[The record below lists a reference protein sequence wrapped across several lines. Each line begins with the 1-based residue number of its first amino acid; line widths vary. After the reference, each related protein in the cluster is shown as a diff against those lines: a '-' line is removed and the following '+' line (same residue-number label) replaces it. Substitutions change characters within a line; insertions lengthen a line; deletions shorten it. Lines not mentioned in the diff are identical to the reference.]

1 ILILILHIGLS
12 REYTAPMKTSFDHE
26 KPSVYQKEAC
36 LRRTGESDVGAHR
49 LDAGGLDP
57 QHLR

>member
-1 ILILILHIGLS
+1 
-12 REYTAPMKTSFDHE
+12 MKTSFDHE
-26 KPSVYQKEAC
+26 KLSVYQEAIRFAAWVGD
-36 LRRTGESDVGAHR
+36 LLETHRDVGAHR

>member
-1 ILILILHIGLS
+1 
-12 REYTAPMKTSFDHE
+12 MKTSFDHE
-26 KPSVYQKEAC
+26 KLSVYQKEAC
-36 LRRTGESDVGAHR
+36 LCRTGESDVGAHR